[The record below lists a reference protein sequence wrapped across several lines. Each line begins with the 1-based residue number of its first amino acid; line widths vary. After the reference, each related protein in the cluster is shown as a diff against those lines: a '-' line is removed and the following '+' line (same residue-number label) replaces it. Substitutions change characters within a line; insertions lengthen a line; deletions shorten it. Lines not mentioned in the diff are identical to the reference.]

1 MFVFVR
7 LLLAHFI
14 ADFPLQTKRFY
25 QFKLRGAE
33 GSFVHSAIFAVLAA
47 ALLYPCWKVPLLWD
61 FLLFLWLVHGLQD
74 WMKLTTAER
83 LGVDNMYTFLADQ
96 LLHIGFM
103 AIVFATPLARFE
115 SPVYKSAIGMLYA
128 NNTAMLAV
136 SGYVVVVF
144 AGVVVVSYIK
154 KMVKGYKEPLVI
166 DEDWWGKL
174 ERFLVLTLL
183 LAGGWWLVLVWI
195 PPLIG
200 WFKGRKEKYGTIGVV
215 SGFVFTVIIGL
226 LLRSLRLGD

>member
-33 GSFVHSAIFAVLAA
+33 GSFVHSGVFAVFAI
-47 ALLYPCWKVPLLWD
+47 ALLYPCWKTPLFWD

-74 WMKLTTAER
+74 WLKLVTAER
-83 LGVDNMYTFLADQ
+83 FGVDNIYTFLADQ
-96 LLHIGFM
+96 FLHIGFM
-103 AIVFATPLARFE
+103 AIVFLTPLAYFE
-115 SPVYKSAIGMLYA
+115 SPVYTSVIGALYA
-128 NNTAMLAV
+128 NNTALLAI
-136 SGYVVVVF
+136 SGYVVAIF
-144 AGVVVVSYIK
+144 AGAIIVSYTK
-154 KMVKGYKEPLVI
+154 KMAEGHKEPLVI

-183 LAGGWWLVLVWI
+183 LAGGWWLVLVWV

-200 WFKGRKEKYGTIGVV
+200 GLRARKRKYGTISVV
-215 SGFVFTVIIGL
+215 SGFVFTVIIWL
-226 LLRSLRLGD
+226 LYLFYAR

>member
-1 MFVFVR
+1 MFIFVR

-25 QFKLRGAE
+25 QFKLRGVE

-47 ALLYPCWKVPLLWD
+47 VMLYPCWRAPLFWD

-74 WMKLTTAER
+74 WIKLATAER

-115 SPVYKSAIGMLYA
+115 SPAYMSAIGMLYA
-128 NNTAMLAV
+128 NNQVILAIT
-136 SGYVVVVF
+136 GYVVVVF
-144 AGVVVVSYIK
+144 AGAVVVSYIK
-154 KMVKGYKEPLVI
+154 KMIKGYKEPLVI
-166 DEDWWGKL
+166 DEDWWDKV
-174 ERFLVLTLL
+174 ERFLVFTLF
-183 LAGGWWLVLVWI
+183 LAGGWWLVFVWV

-200 WFKGRKEKYGTIGVV
+200 WFEGRKKKYGTIGVV

-226 LLRSLRLGD
+226 LLRVIG